1 MVRIVIMYVMT
12 FVFCMFCIVQ
22 GKEIQLVAKDMPL
35 KTLVQTI
42 ARTEGLSVVGLEGLE
57 GNVSLQVKEKN
68 GTVAIQ
74 KLGQRLGFLVYDDQ
88 GTLVV
93 EGMKQDQRRVRR
105 VVADTSTPEEL
116 QQLIQTIVPKEHIR
130 HDPYE

>member
-42 ARTEGLSVVGLEGLE
+42 ARKEGL
-57 GNVSLQVKEKN
+57 
-68 GTVAIQ
+68 
-74 KLGQRLGFLVYDDQ
+74 
-88 GTLVV
+88 
-93 EGMKQDQRRVRR
+93 
-105 VVADTSTPEEL
+105 
-116 QQLIQTIVPKEHIR
+116 
-130 HDPYE
+130 